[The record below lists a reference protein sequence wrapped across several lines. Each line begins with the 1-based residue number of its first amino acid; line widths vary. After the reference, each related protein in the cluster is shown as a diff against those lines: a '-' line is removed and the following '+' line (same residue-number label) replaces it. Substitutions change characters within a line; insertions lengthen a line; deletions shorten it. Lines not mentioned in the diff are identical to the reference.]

1 MKNDKTEIVIHR
13 VNKIKDLLEIPNNYG
28 CEIDIRSFGDKLIL
42 NHEPYQ
48 DGELLS
54 NYLDS
59 YNHGLLVLNIKESGI
74 ENDVLDLVKSKGIKK
89 YFLLDVEFPYIY
101 KYSRLGERA
110 IAIRYSEDEPIDL
123 AFLLAFLTYL
133 LCNRGTYYV

>member
-59 YNHGLLVLNIKESGI
+59 YNHGLLVLNIRENLTKTLKRVGVEILRGHGRIESHQKVGI
-74 ENDVLDLVKSKGIKK
+74 RNKNGMDQILSCENIIILSGSYSKTFTLRK
-89 YFLLDVEFPYIY
+89 
-101 KYSRLGERA
+101 
-110 IAIRYSEDEPIDL
+110 
-123 AFLLAFLTYL
+123 
-133 LCNRGTYYV
+133 